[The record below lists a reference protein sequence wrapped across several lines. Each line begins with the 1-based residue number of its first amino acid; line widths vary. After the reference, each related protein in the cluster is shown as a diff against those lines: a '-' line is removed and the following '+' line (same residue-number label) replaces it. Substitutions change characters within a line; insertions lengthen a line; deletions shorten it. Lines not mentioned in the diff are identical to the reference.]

1 MDVTWLGQAGLYIE
15 AGGVQILIDPYLSD
29 SVGQIDPEKHRRLPV
44 KGWMLELEPD
54 ILIFT
59 HDHMDH
65 YDEWTAGHFLK
76 QKKKI
81 TVLGPGECWK
91 KARAHGGEH
100 NYVLFERGTEWTE
113 KGARCIAVP
122 AVHSDPFAIGVLVE
136 MAGSIFFS

>member
-1 MDVTWLGQAGLYIE
+1 MKERKMDVTWLGQAGLYIE

-81 TVLGPGECWK
+81 T
-91 KARAHGGEH
+91 
-100 NYVLFERGTEWTE
+100 NYI
-113 KGARCIAVP
+113 K
-122 AVHSDPFAIGVLVE
+122 
-136 MAGSIFFS
+136 